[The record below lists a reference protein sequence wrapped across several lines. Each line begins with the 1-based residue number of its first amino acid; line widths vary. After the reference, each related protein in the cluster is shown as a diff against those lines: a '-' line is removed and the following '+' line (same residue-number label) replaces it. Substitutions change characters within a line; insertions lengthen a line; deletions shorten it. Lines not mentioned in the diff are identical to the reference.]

1 MFSVDAYGKMVFLPH
16 SAPSYMISKGEAEE
30 KVIDYLHSSVLTG
43 CSELTGKGGE
53 WRNSKIKSTKAQGE
67 NE

>member
-16 SAPSYMISKGEAEE
+16 SAPSYMISNSEAEE
-30 KVIDYLHSSVLTG
+30 KVIDYIHSSVLTG
-43 CSELTGKGGE
+43 CSELKGGE